1 MVRKDH
7 EVTVYHRGRK
17 LSEEYKTYVTATTDE
32 WFDEGE
38 DCLVFFWSSGDQ
50 EGIARLLG
58 DGWNTDTW

>member
-38 DCLVFFWSSGDQ
+38 D
-50 EGIARLLG
+50 GIARLLG

>member
-38 DCLVFFWSSGDQ
+38 VWSFSGHRVTRKASHDFWTKAGS
-50 EGIARLLG
+50 
-58 DGWNTDTW
+58 